1 MKKLKE
7 VTDRKKI
14 SILKNID
21 EKLTEAARK
30 LGYSLEQ
37 RTVKMRQRDKKV
49 GSHVFIRLLCSALGS
64 SPPAPRTFL

>member
-1 MKKLKE
+1 MK
-7 VTDRKKI
+7 T

-37 RTVKMRQRDKKV
+37 RTVKMRQRNKKV
-49 GSHVFIRLLCSALGS
+49 VSK
-64 SPPAPRTFL
+64 TFQGAGFVVPKIKTKLVIERVLKRMLA